1 MAEKKTIADILK
13 ANLIESTVLFFTPVT
28 AVLREFIRAVGDKS
42 GTTR

>member
-1 MAEKKTIADILK
+1 MAEKKTIVDVLK
-13 ANLIESTVLFFTPVT
+13 ANLIESTILFFTPVT